1 MNKEDLL
8 DMKSAFDVKLLE
20 CLFHNH
26 GTIPKSQLIDTLQT
40 TPRMLTDHIVA
51 LNDTLK
57 MLPNASTAEIIES
70 RTLVTLQMFPV
81 ISLEEITNYIIQESL
96 AYRVLAYAF
105 WNTDFT
111 MQKMQQALLISES
124 TLFRTM
130 NKVNH
135 LLTEFQI
142 SIRNNR
148 INGREIDIRHFY
160 FNLFSTLNTIDPK
173 LRQVSE
179 PHIRRFIKDFE
190 ALIQSPLTE
199 VSRDAINIYYNI
211 NLQRNKTQNL
221 NINIDTVDLDTLYEN
236 DYGRQLIGI
245 FEKNLSIVFRDL
257 DFEIVNFILFISS
270 ERILPWDNELF
281 KFIYHT
287 GSLSPYLTTIRSVV
301 AEIVDFISIKFNFT
315 SHFNFLRYTLYY
327 EIGNVILFPGVFS
340 GLKQLIY
347 TAMQGDFWKE
357 DSGQMLFC
365 DYLIQKLQKIDPVFK
380 DTNVVA
386 FLKDFFTMVLLLL
399 LNKTGKVFKIGFYDL
414 HEQAINYYLRSGLT
428 NLLQASFNV
437 DILTFTKGQKYDL
450 ILTTTNGYDP
460 QLLQDAISD
469 EQYILEFKD
478 FGAPEDIARVMHV
491 LDHCVSDYLKA
502 DLDIYA

>member
-8 DMKSAFDVKLLE
+8 DAKSAFDVKLLE

-26 GTIPKSQLIDTLQT
+26 GAIPKSRLIDTLQT
-40 TPRMLTDHIVA
+40 TPRMITDHVVT
-51 LNDTLK
+51 LNDSLK

-70 RTLVTLQMFPV
+70 RTMIQLQMYPA
-81 ISLEEITNYIIQESL
+81 ISLEEITNHIIQESL

-130 NKVNH
+130 NKVNR
-135 LLTEFQI
+135 LLQEFNI

-160 FNLFSTLNTIDPK
+160 FNLFSTLNALNPK

-179 PHIRRFIKDFE
+179 PHIRQFIKDFE
-190 ALIQSPLTE
+190 TLIESPLTE
-199 VSRDAINIYYNI
+199 ISRNAINIYYSI

-221 NINIDTVDLDTLYEN
+221 NIDIDAVDLDMLYEN
-236 DYGRQLIGI
+236 NYGRQLVGI

-257 DFEIVNFILFISS
+257 DFEIINFILFISS

-287 GSLSPYLTTIRSVV
+287 GALSPYLTTIRSVV
-301 AEIVDFISIKFNFT
+301 AEIVDFISIKFNF
-315 SHFNFLRYTLYY
+315 SGHFNFLRYVLYY
-327 EIGNVILFPGVFS
+327 EIGNIILFPGVFS

-347 TAMQGDFWKE
+347 TAMQGDFWQE
-357 DSGQMLFC
+357 DSGQIQFC
-365 DYLIQKLQKIDPVFK
+365 NCLIQKLQKIDPVFK
-380 DTNVVA
+380 SADVVS
-386 FLKDFFTMVLLLL
+386 FLKDFFTMILLLL
-399 LNKTGKVFKIGFYDL
+399 LNKTCKVFRIGFYDM
-414 HEQAINYYLRSGLT
+414 HEQAINYYLRSGLAT
-428 NLLQASFNV
+428 LLKASFNV
-437 DILTFTKGQKYDL
+437 EVSAFTKGQKYDV
-450 ILTTTNGYDP
+450 ILTTTNGYD
-460 QLLQDAISD
+460 QRLLHDAVAD
-469 EQYILEFKD
+469 DQQILEVKD
-478 FGAPEDIARVMHV
+478 FGAPEDIAQVMHA
-491 LDHCVSDYLKA
+491 LDHCVSEYLKR